1 MSTVP
6 TVKLFDLL
14 FERSV
19 HLPTAHQLPS
29 LEDAGYAVQTIVNL
43 DNSKR
48 GVPFAFEF
56 PPRSRFA
63 QKYVIVGGTW
73 GYLALPCLG
82 EDSNRIVRPLILS
95 ANYQD
100 VLDDPYDSGHQDYSP
115 FPDMPRQIA
124 GALLLSLPVTTLMEI
139 IDSVSIKQLSG
150 IEEEE
155 KLYGELSDFLETTI
169 HRLNGGSHLYLEA
182 PGPGEYP

>member
-56 PPRSRFA
+56 PARSRSA
-63 QKYVIVGGTW
+63 KKYVIVAGTW

-82 EDSNRIVRPLILS
+82 EDRDRIVRPLMLS
-95 ANYQD
+95 TNYQD
-100 VLDDPYDSGHQDYSP
+100 VLDDPYDLNQPEDSP
-115 FPDMPRQIA
+115 FPDLPRQIA
-124 GALLLSLPVTTLMEI
+124 GALLLNLPVVTLIEI

-150 IEEEE
+150 IEEDE
-155 KLYGELSDFLETTI
+155 KLYGELSEFLETTI

-182 PGPGEYP
+182 PQPGEYP

>member
-1 MSTVP
+1 MSTVS
-6 TVKLFDLL
+6 TAKLFDLL

-19 HLPTAHQLPS
+19 HLPTACQLTT

-48 GVPFAFEF
+48 GVPFAFAF
-56 PPRSRFA
+56 PPRTRFA
-63 QKYVIVGGTW
+63 QNYVIVGGTW
-73 GYLALPCLG
+73 GYLALPCVG
-82 EDSNRIVRPLILS
+82 EGWDRIVRPLILS

-100 VLDDPYDSGHQDYSP
+100 VLDDPYDPSHQDYSP
-115 FPDMPRQIA
+115 FPDLPRQIA
-124 GALLLSLPVTTLMEI
+124 GALLLNLPVGTLMEI
-139 IDSVSIKQLSG
+139 IDSASIKQLSG

-155 KLYGELSDFLETTI
+155 KLYGELSEFLETTI

-182 PGPGEYP
+182 PGPADPY